1 VKQLDGDAA
10 GAASRALER
19 EVALVESAIE
29 MVAEGHASR
38 MELGGL
44 AFGDALLDH
53 ARRAGTERRVRVTPR
68 WGLGEEGLALVFEP
82 IEVEEGAPHAEG
94 TPDA

>member
-1 VKQLDGDAA
+1 MKHVDGDAA

-19 EVALVESAIE
+19 EVTLVESAIE

-44 AFGDALLDH
+44 SFGDALLDH
-53 ARRAGTERRVRVTPR
+53 ARRAGAERRVRVTPR

-82 IEVEEGAPHAEG
+82 GEAEKGAP
-94 TPDA
+94 DA

>member
-1 VKQLDGDAA
+1 M
-10 GAASRALER
+10 ER

-29 MVAEGHASR
+29 MVAKGHASR

-44 AFGDALLDH
+44 SFGDALLDH
-53 ARRAGTERRVRVTPR
+53 ARRAGAERRVRVTPR

-82 IEVEEGAPHAEG
+82 VEAEQGAP
-94 TPDA
+94 DA

>member
-1 VKQLDGDAA
+1 VNHVDGDAA

-29 MVAEGHASR
+29 MVAKGHASR

-44 AFGDALLDH
+44 SFGDALLDH
-53 ARRAGTERRVRVTPR
+53 ARRAGAERRVRVTPR

-82 IEVEEGAPHAEG
+82 VEAEQGAP
-94 TPDA
+94 DA

>member
-1 VKQLDGDAA
+1 MKHVDGDAA

-44 AFGDALLDH
+44 SFGDALLDH
-53 ARRAGTERRVRVTPR
+53 ARRAGAERRVRVTPR

-82 IEVEEGAPHAEG
+82 GEAEKGAP
-94 TPDA
+94 DA

>member
-1 VKQLDGDAA
+1 MNHVDGDAA

-19 EVALVESAIE
+19 EVALIESAIE

-44 AFGDALLDH
+44 AFSDALLDH
-53 ARRAGTERRVRVTPR
+53 ARRAGAERWVRVTPR
-68 WGLGEEGLALVFEP
+68 WGLGEEGLAMVFEP
-82 IEVEEGAPHAEG
+82 IEAEEG
-94 TPDA
+94 TPDD